1 MGQGSQAL
9 GDRSEAIRRQGIH
22 RQAEGCGHDLH
33 GVDLTVAVGVLHK
46 LVVSRPVPG
55 IFGAP
60 AAPHLEYHGLGGGVQ
75 TRDLVTELVNGLAIA
90 CALAAHRQNPGAA
103 RPVLHHPLS
112 SSLASQR
119 LGEVAAT
126 IVFTVAGL
134 ARHRAVTGQS
144 SLDHLRS
151 PTTTVFHSDPEI
163 SNGARGRGKR
173 AVGMKRV
180 RLRQQPTELHANKHL
195 P

>member
-1 MGQGSQAL
+1 
-9 GDRSEAIRRQGIH
+9 
-22 RQAEGCGHDLH
+22 
-33 GVDLTVAVGVLHK
+33 
-46 LVVSRPVPG
+46 
-55 IFGAP
+55 
-60 AAPHLEYHGLGGGVQ
+60 VQ

-90 CALAAHRQNPGAA
+90 CALAAHPQNPGAA
-103 RPVLHHPLS
+103 RPVLHHPL

-134 ARHRAVTGQS
+134 ARHRAVTCQS

-151 PTTTVFHSDPEI
+151 PATTVFHSDPEI
-163 SNGARGRGKR
+163 SHAARGRGKR

-180 RLRQQPTELHANKHL
+180 RLRQQPTELHAIKQL